1 MDQLLAIRVF
11 ARVVEAGTFT
21 KAADSLQM
29 PKATVTKLIQ
39 SLESH
44 LGVKLLQRTTRRV
57 AVTADGANYYEKTDR
72 LLKEL
77 GDIDGSFGMAQRRP
91 SGHLRID
98 VGASTA
104 SLVLIPALPEFMALY
119 PEIQIDLGVSDRHI
133 DLISDNVDCV
143 IRGGVLTDLS
153 MIGRQIGAAPWVT
166 CATPAYLKEHGV
178 PTHPAELESQHKAVT
193 YLSAR
198 TGRAMPMHFQKGN
211 EKLELTPRKAVGVNE
226 SNAHFA
232 AGLAGL
238 GIMQTFAYSAQG
250 HIDSGALVSI
260 LPDWQPAP
268 YPFYVVYPPNRHLSN
283 RLRVFIDWIAARFD
297 AAVHQPASTTP
308 MTRPAS
314 IA

>member
-29 PKATVTKLIQ
+29 PNATVTKLIQ

-57 AVTADGANYYEKTDR
+57 SVTPNGAAYYEKTGR

-77 GDIDGSFGMAQRRP
+77 GDIDGSFGTERVKPR
-91 SGHLRID
+91 GHLRID
-98 VGASTA
+98 CGGSTA
-104 SLVLIPALPEFMALY
+104 SLLLIPALPDFIERY
-119 PEIQIDLGVSDRHI
+119 PDIQIDLGVSDRHV

-143 IRGGVLTDLS
+143 IRGGVLTDMS
-153 MIGRQIGAAPWVT
+153 MVARQIGAAGWVT
-166 CATPAYLKEHGV
+166 CATPAYLARHGV
-178 PTHPAELESQHKAVT
+178 PSHPDDLASGHRVVS

-198 TGRAMPMHFQKGN
+198 TGRAMPLHFIKGS
-211 EKLELTPRKAVGVNE
+211 EKIDLSPRHAIGVNE
-226 SNAHFA
+226 SNGHYA

-238 GIMQTFAYSAQG
+238 GIIQTFAYHAKAQ
-250 HIDSGALVSI
+250 IASGELVPV
-260 LPDWQPAP
+260 LQAWQPAP

-283 RLRVFIDWIAARFD
+283 RLRVFIDWIAERF
-297 AAVHQPASTTP
+297 AAVAQ
-308 MTRPAS
+308 
-314 IA
+314 

>member
-29 PKATVTKLIQ
+29 PNATVTKLIQ

-57 AVTADGANYYEKTDR
+57 SVTPDGAAYYEKTGR

-77 GDIDGSFGMAQRRP
+77 GDIDGSFGTERVKPR
-91 SGHLRID
+91 GHLRID
-98 VGASTA
+98 CGGSTA
-104 SLVLIPALPEFMALY
+104 SLLLIPALPDFIERY
-119 PEIQIDLGVSDRHI
+119 PDIQIDLGVSDRHV

-153 MIGRQIGAAPWVT
+153 MIARQIGAAGFVT
-166 CATPAYLKEHGV
+166 CATPAYLARHGV
-178 PTHPAELESQHKAVT
+178 PAHPDDLADGHRVVN

-198 TGRAMPMHFQKGN
+198 TGRAMPIRFSKNG
-211 EKLELTPRKAVGVNE
+211 EKIELAARHAVGVNE
-226 SNAHFA
+226 SNGHYA

-238 GIMQTFAYSAQG
+238 GIFQTFNYHAKA
-250 HIDSGALVSI
+250 HLASGELVSI
-260 LPDWQPAP
+260 LQDWQPAP

-283 RLRVFIDWIAARFD
+283 RLRVFIDWIAERF
-297 AAVHQPASTTP
+297 AAVAQ
-308 MTRPAS
+308 
-314 IA
+314 